1 MALIVVAEDD
11 GDIREVMT
19 RVLRR
24 AGHTVVETDDGAQAL
39 EAVREQRPDILVS
52 DIDMPRMS
60 GVELSRAL
68 RAEPATRDLP
78 VVFVSGSLA
87 PGDSRPG
94 LAQATAVLFKPFLPR
109 ELSVCVEKVLNSGH
123 THGQEPS
130 VCP

>member
-11 GDIREVMT
+11 RDIREVMT

-24 AGHTVVETDDGAQAL
+24 AGHTVVETDDGVAAL

-60 GVELSRAL
+60 GVELSRAV
-68 RAEPATRDLP
+68 RDEPATRELP

-87 PGDSRPG
+87 PGDARPV
-94 LAQATAVLFKPFLPR
+94 QAEVTAVLFKPFVPR
-109 ELSVCVEKVLNSGH
+109 ELSACVEKALQSGH
-123 THGQEPS
+123 VAGQEPS